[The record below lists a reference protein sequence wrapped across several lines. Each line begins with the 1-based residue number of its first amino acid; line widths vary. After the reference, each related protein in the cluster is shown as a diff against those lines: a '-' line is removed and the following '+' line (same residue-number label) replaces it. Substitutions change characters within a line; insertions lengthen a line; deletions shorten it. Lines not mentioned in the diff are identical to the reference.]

1 MRYSIITPSLARP
14 SLVKLCVSLDNQ
26 TNKDWEH
33 IVSLD
38 YEPSTLGPVRQATIA
53 AITHPQRR
61 VLVLPGYSGHG
72 GNHHRHALHTEA
84 QGDYIMYWDD
94 DNYVIDDWVLDEL
107 KVVTKPWAIYP
118 LLFQSKDYYMQFP
131 LRVGGCD
138 GNQIMVSRKLL
149 PPYLNLPGYDT
160 DGVYIK
166 QLEALC
172 PDFDIVRERPLI
184 VYPRASCG
192 AA

>member
-14 SLVKLCVSLDNQ
+14 SLVKLCVSINNQ

-33 IVSLD
+33 IVALD
-38 YEPSTLGPVRQATIA
+38 RLPDTDSRRAVIA
-53 AITHPQRR
+53 AVQHLQRR
-61 VLVLPGYSGHG
+61 VLVRPGYEGHG
-72 GNHHRHALHTEA
+72 GNHHRHALHAEA
-84 QGDYIMYWDD
+84 QGDYILYWDD
-94 DNYVIDDWVLDEL
+94 DNYVIDDFVLDEL

-118 LLFQSKDYYMQFP
+118 LLLHSKDYYMQFP
-131 LRVGGCD
+131 LRIGGCD
-138 GNQIMVSRKLL
+138 GNQIMVSRHM
-149 PPYLNLPGYDT
+149 PPYPNLPGYDT

-166 QLEALC
+166 QLEEIC
-172 PDFDIVRERPLI
+172 PDFQTVGARPLI